1 MIKTLTVLWK
11 LAPVVFS
18 LYPKGIE
25 MLKIENVHEM
35 SKAGY
40 FGSKFESNV
49 ILFIKWHNISKTM
62 VCYAFSLN
70 FILQNIAGSQVPT
83 RSNDQVIDHS
93 GKDSILGFSN
103 IKNGR
108 TDTKYTYAER
118 KVIEDKLALSPI
130 VVRAK
135 LLKLNKKNKKTNQTR
150 KVLLKRF
157 LLYEC
162 KFQKI

>member
-18 LYPKGIE
+18 LYPKGTE
-25 MLKIENVHEM
+25 MLKIENVHDL

-40 FGSKFESNV
+40 FGSKLKSKV
-49 ILFIKWHNISKTM
+49 ILFINLYNISTM
-62 VCYAFSLN
+62 LCFACSLN
-70 FILQNIAGSQVPT
+70 FILQNIAGSLIPT
-83 RSNDQVIDHS
+83 RSNDQRINRS
-93 GKDSILGFSN
+93 GKDSILEFSN

-108 TDTKYTYAER
+108 TETKYTYAER

-135 LLKLNKKNKKTNQTR
+135 LLKLNKKTKKTNYTR
-150 KVLLKRF
+150 KVLFKR
-157 LLYEC
+157 
-162 KFQKI
+162 I

>member
-25 MLKIENVHEM
+25 MFKIENVHEM

-40 FGSKFESNV
+40 FGSKLKSKA
-49 ILFIKWHNISKTM
+49 ILFINLYNKTM
-62 VCYAFSLN
+62 LCYAFSLN
-70 FILQNIAGSQVPT
+70 FILQNIAGSLIPT
-83 RSNDQVIDHS
+83 RSNDQRINRS
-93 GKDSILGFSN
+93 GKDSILEFSN

-135 LLKLNKKNKKTNQTR
+135 LLKLNKKTKKTNYTR
-150 KVLLKRF
+150 KVLFKR
-157 LLYEC
+157 
-162 KFQKI
+162 I

>member
-25 MLKIENVHEM
+25 MFKIENVHEM

-40 FGSKFESNV
+40 FGSKLKIEV
-49 ILFIKWHNISKTM
+49 ILFTNWYNISM

-70 FILQNIAGSQVPT
+70 FILQNIAGSLVPT
-83 RSNDQVIDHS
+83 RNNDQVKDRS
-93 GKDSILGFSN
+93 GKDSVLGFSD

-135 LLKLNKKNKKTNQTR
+135 LLKLNKKTKKTNKTG
-150 KVLLKRF
+150 KVLLKR
-157 LLYEC
+157 
-162 KFQKI
+162 I

>member
-18 LYPKGIE
+18 LYVKGIE

-40 FGSKFESNV
+40 FGSKLKSK
-49 ILFIKWHNISKTM
+49 FIIFTK
-62 VCYAFSLN
+62 CYVFSVSCFQSE
-70 FILQNIAGSQVPT
+70 FIFQNIAGSLVPK
-83 RSNDQVIDHS
+83 RSNDQLIDRS
-93 GKDSILGFSN
+93 GKDSILDFSK

-108 TDTKYTYAER
+108 TDTKYTYVER
-118 KVIEDKLALSPI
+118 KMIEDKLALSPI

-150 KVLLKRF
+150 KVLFKL
-157 LLYEC
+157 
-162 KFQKI
+162 I

>member
-18 LYPKGIE
+18 LYPKGTE
-25 MLKIENVHEM
+25 MLRIENVHDL

-40 FGSKFESNV
+40 FGSKLKSKA
-49 ILFIKWHNISKTM
+49 ILFINLYNKTM
-62 VCYAFSLN
+62 LCYAFSLN
-70 FILQNIAGSQVPT
+70 FILQNIAGSLIPT
-83 RSNDQVIDHS
+83 RSNDQRINRS
-93 GKDSILGFSN
+93 GKDSILEFSN

-108 TDTKYTYAER
+108 TETKYTYAER

-135 LLKLNKKNKKTNQTR
+135 LLKLNKKTKKTNYTR
-150 KVLLKRF
+150 KVLFKR
-157 LLYEC
+157 
-162 KFQKI
+162 I